1 MGRMIFYNWCKYKGE
16 KDGSKIYRMFFR
28 NNFYINMHSFVIICY
43 ARDNNG
49 EERTF
54 KSENI
59 WLNPERIIERNHIDI
74 LPVYIDPKNPK
85 KYYVSIEKIEN
96 YRKK

>member
-1 MGRMIFYNWCKYKGE
+1 M
-16 KDGSKIYRMFFR
+16 
-28 NNFYINMHSFVIICY
+28 Y

-85 KYYVSIEKIEN
+85 RYYVSIEKIEN